1 MQLNFK
7 QSGSGPA
14 LVILHGFLGSSDN
27 WVTLAK
33 NVFAPHFTVYLV
45 DARNHGESPHAEEH
59 SYKLMVAD
67 LLEFLNQQKIEK
79 ANIIG
84 HSMGGKTTM
93 FFACEHPERVEKLLV
108 VDMMPGLYEHS
119 NLPVVEAMEKLD
131 FDTIKTRKQADELLQ
146 VDVPDFGLRQFIL
159 KNIYWETKERLGW
172 RPNLPVL
179 HEQIDH
185 LNEALPT
192 YYTYTGP
199 TLFIRGE
206 KSDYIGGPE
215 AMDIAQHFPA
225 STIETIDG
233 AGHWVQAEKPEE
245 FAETA
250 MRFLGSRG

>member
-7 QSGSGPA
+7 QSGTGPA

-33 NVFAPHFTVYLV
+33 NVFAPHFTVYLL
-45 DARNHGESPHAEEH
+45 DARNHGESPHADEH

-67 LLEFLNQQKIEK
+67 LLEFLDQQKIEK
-79 ANIIG
+79 ATIMG
-84 HSMGGKTTM
+84 HSMGGKTAM
-93 FFACEHPERVEKLLV
+93 FFACEHPERVEKLIV
-108 VDMMPGLYEHS
+108 VDMMPGIYEHS

-146 VDVPDFGLRQFIL
+146 QYLPDFGLRQFIL

-185 LNEALPT
+185 LNEALPAN
-192 YYTYTGP
+192 YTYTGP

-206 KSDYIGGPE
+206 NSDYIGGPE
-215 AMDIAQHFPA
+215 AMDIAQHFPN

-245 FAETA
+245 FGETA
-250 MRFLGSRG
+250 MRFLSSQ